1 MVAGWVVWMVHWVGE
16 AGAGST
22 GVANEAAVGESDDG
36 VSGGV
41 NGALREG
48 GEAAHRVLTGAD
60 TESSQPPCAPPMKK
74 RPATGPTLTC
84 IT

>member
-1 MVAGWVVWMVHWVGE
+1 MVHWVGE

-36 VSGGV
+36 GSGGV

-48 GEAAHRVLTGAD
+48 GEAAQLPP
-60 TESSQPPCAPPMKK
+60 SQLVHLELHP
-74 RPATGPTLTC
+74 
-84 IT
+84 